1 MTTMISGT
9 RGLENLETNQQKRD
23 VVDRILLLDPT
34 AAPFVVLTRQIRK
47 RSATNV
53 KFEWYTDV
61 RNPEWDAINNAGG
74 YAAGD
79 VSWVVDNG
87 AYFTDGDLVKVPR
100 TGEVVLV
107 HGAPSS
113 NTVTVLRHYG
123 TTSAAAVN
131 DDEPLLIIGNALED
145 GADAPTAKTTQ
156 VVNGYNYL
164 QTFSRT
170 VDITEL
176 VANSEI
182 YGENDRTYQRRKK
195 SIELAIEL
203 EKSFLFGERLVDA
216 KDHDTS
222 MSHYKY
228 TTGGILNFI
237 STYTKNFA
245 GALSE
250 SDFDDY
256 LMDYAFAKGS
266 TTKYALMSPRMVS
279 IISQWGKDKLITKP
293 EDKKY
298 GINIMTY
305 LTAAGYELKI
315 VLEKLLSG
323 ATYNG
328 YGIIVDIESG
338 DAAYR
343 YLQGKDLKWKTDI
356 QSPSAHKVT
365 DELYGII
372 GFQPG
377 NEATHSYFYGVTGAA

>member
-1 MTTMISGT
+1 MASMILGT
-9 RGLENLETNQQKRD
+9 RGLDNLETNQQKRD

-34 AAPFVVLTRQIRK
+34 AAPFVALTRQIRK
-47 RSATNV
+47 RSANNV

-61 RNPEWDAINNAGG
+61 RNPEWDAINNGAG

-79 VSWVVDNG
+79 TSLVVDNG
-87 AYFTDGDLVKVPR
+87 AYFTAKDLVKVPR
-100 TGEVVLV
+100 TGEVILV
-107 HGAPSS
+107 VSVDS
-113 NTVTVLRHYG
+113 NTLTVKRHYG
-123 TTSAAAVN
+123 TTEAVALN
-131 DDEPLLIIGNALED
+131 DNEPLLILSAALED
-145 GADAPTAKTTQ
+145 GADAPAAKTTQ
-156 VVNGYNYL
+156 SVNGYNYL

-176 VANSEI
+176 AANSDI

-203 EKSFLFGERLVDA
+203 EKSFLFGERMVDL

-222 MSHYKY
+222 LSHYKY
-228 TTGGILNFI
+228 CTGGIMNSI
-237 STYTKNFA
+237 SSYTKDFA

-250 SDFDDY
+250 SDFDNF

-266 TTKYALMSPRMVS
+266 TTKYALMSPRIVS
-279 IISQWGKDKLITKP
+279 IISQWGKDKLIMKP

-298 GINIMTY
+298 GIEIRTY
-305 LTAAGYELKI
+305 QTAAGYELKI

-328 YGIIVDIESG
+328 SGIIVDIDSG

-343 YLQGKDLKWKTDI
+343 YLKGKDLHWKTDI
-356 QSPSAHKVT
+356 QTAAAHKVT

-377 NEATHSYFYGVTGAA
+377 NEATHAYFYGVTGAA